1 MLLVKEYYSSV
12 NSFYIVEKYASF
24 FYSKVINVVRWKS
37 NMYLDHTSDKDLL

>member
-1 MLLVKEYYSSV
+1 MLLVKEYYSRV
-12 NSFYIVEKYASF
+12 NSFYIVEKSAI